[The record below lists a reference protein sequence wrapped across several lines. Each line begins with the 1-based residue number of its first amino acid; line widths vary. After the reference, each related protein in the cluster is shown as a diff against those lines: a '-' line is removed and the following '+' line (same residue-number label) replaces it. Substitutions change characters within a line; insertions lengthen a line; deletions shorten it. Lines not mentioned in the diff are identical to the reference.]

1 MSISTLPKWA
11 AVPLVAA
18 LVTGVAAVAASLPFA
33 FIHFGNFTRMVE
45 SGHSGGQ
52 VRLADLPQR
61 KGDWGLGATAGL
73 KGEIVQIDGR
83 LLVSPGSDAQG
94 RVQSPQQGEE
104 AVLFVGAR
112 VAAWAEVTVPN
123 DMGQAQLESFVRE
136 QAAARGLSLEQP
148 FVFRVEGRFPHLMWH
163 VVTGEPSAVGQG
175 LQGQPGGHGGQRG
188 HGAMMAG
195 GHANQQSG
203 MKVFHAPGATGALVG
218 VCSGA
223 GLEGVVSHA
232 GERFHLHY
240 VDSGTTVSGHVDRYA
255 VAAGAV
261 LKLPVP

>member
-1 MSISTLPKWA
+1 MVVSKILRWA
-11 AVPLVAA
+11 PVPVVVALMA
-18 LVTGVAAVAASLPFA
+18 GVAAVAASLPFE
-33 FIHFGNFTRMVE
+33 FVHFGNFTRMVE

-52 VRLADLPQR
+52 VLLADLPQR

-94 RVQSPQQGEE
+94 RVQAPQRGEE

-112 VAAWAEVTVPN
+112 VAAWAEVTVPS
-123 DMGQAQLESFVRE
+123 DMSQAQLESFVRD

-148 FVFRVEGRFPHLMWH
+148 FVFRVDGRFPHLMWH
-163 VVTGEPSAVGQG
+163 VVTGEPSAGGQIPNGGQG
-175 LQGQPGGHGGQRG
+175 GHRG

-218 VCSGA
+218 VYSGA

-240 VDSGTTVSGHVDRYA
+240 VDSDATVSGHVDRYA

>member
-1 MSISTLPKWA
+1 MSISTFRKWLA
-11 AVPLVAA
+11 APVAA
-18 LVTGVAAVAASLPFA
+18 ALLAGVAAVAASLPLD

-45 SGHSGGQ
+45 SGNSGGQ
-52 VRLADLPQR
+52 VKLADLPQR
-61 KGDWGLGATAGL
+61 KGHWGLGATAGL

-94 RVQSPQQGEE
+94 RVQAPQQGEE
-104 AVLFVGAR
+104 AVLFAGAR
-112 VAAWAEVTVPN
+112 VAAWADVTVPS
-123 DMGQAQLESFVRE
+123 DMSQAQLESFVRE
-136 QAAARGLSLEQP
+136 QASARGLSLEQP

-163 VVTGEPSAVGQG
+163 VVTGEPSAGEQG
-175 LQGQPGGHGGQRG
+175 PQGGHRGHGGG
-188 HGAMMAG
+188 MAG
-195 GHANQQSG
+195 GHANPQSG
-203 MKVFHAPGATGALVG
+203 MKMFHAPGATGALVG
-218 VCSGA
+218 VYSGA

-240 VDSGTTVSGHVDRYA
+240 VDSTTTVSGHVDRYA

>member
-1 MSISTLPKWA
+1 MA
-11 AVPLVAA
+11 
-18 LVTGVAAVAASLPFA
+18 GVAAMAASLPFD

-52 VRLADLPQR
+52 VLLAELPQG

-94 RVQSPQQGEE
+94 RVQAPQGGEE
-104 AVLFVGAR
+104 AVLFAGAR
-112 VAAWAEVTVPN
+112 IAAWADVTVPT
-123 DMGQAQLESFVRE
+123 DMSQAQLESFVRE
-136 QAAARGLSLEQP
+136 QASARGLSLEQP

-163 VVTGEPSAVGQG
+163 VVTGEPSAGEQG
-175 LQGQPGGHGGQRG
+175 PQGGHGGHRG

-218 VCSGA
+218 VYSGA

-240 VDSGTTVSGHVDRYA
+240 VDAGATVSGHVDRYA

>member
-1 MSISTLPKWA
+1 MSFSTFPKWA
-11 AVPLVAA
+11 AAPVAA
-18 LVTGVAAVAASLPFA
+18 ALMAGFAAVAASLPLD

-73 KGEIVQIDGR
+73 KGEMVQIDGR

-94 RVQSPQQGEE
+94 RVQAPQQGEE
-104 AVLFVGAR
+104 AVLFAGAR
-112 VAAWAEVTVPN
+112 VAAWTDVTVPS
-123 DMGQAQLESFVRE
+123 DMSQAQLGSFVRE
-136 QAAARGLSLEQP
+136 QATARGLSLEQP

-163 VVTGEPSAVGQG
+163 VVTGEPSAGGQG
-175 LQGQPGGHGGQRG
+175 PQGGHRG

-195 GHANQQSG
+195 GHVNQQSG

-218 VCSGA
+218 VYSGA

-240 VDSGTTVSGHVDRYA
+240 VDSTATVSGHVDRYA